1 MLDGAEGLRGGS
13 RSRFEPQFDIFEVFT
28 VSTSK
33 TSRRSNS
40 HSQKKCML
48 SKYLELRN
56 SDLYFTCQTVKSKA
70 VMSSHDLWLL
80 KKKKKRSLGMIS
92 NKLWQK
98 FLTDEMRVIRYN
110 RYRIYFISTVS
121 HVSNLFSKITTV
133 FQKQSIRS
141 LAISVDLIDA
151 SFYRKNSLD
160 IQYILHTTTEL
171 I

>member
-40 HSQKKCML
+40 HSQKNVCCQNIWSSEIQTYILLVKLLKAKL
-48 SKYLELRN
+48 S
-56 SDLYFTCQTVKSKA
+56 CQ
-70 VMSSHDLWLL
+70 VMTFDFW
-80 KKKKKRSLGMIS
+80 KKKKKLFRNGFR
-92 NKLWQK
+92 QTVAK

-110 RYRIYFISTVS
+110 RYRIYFISPVS

>member
-1 MLDGAEGLRGGS
+1 
-13 RSRFEPQFDIFEVFT
+13 
-28 VSTSK
+28 
-33 TSRRSNS
+33 
-40 HSQKKCML
+40 
-48 SKYLELRN
+48 
-56 SDLYFTCQTVKSKA
+56 
-70 VMSSHDLWLL
+70 
-80 KKKKKRSLGMIS
+80 MIS

-110 RYRIYFISTVS
+110 RYSIYFISTVS